1 MTSFTHSITV
11 FLIYFFRLTQTAVE
25 LLTQGIIYVRLGRLA
40 FAEQILLRSLG
51 IFVIIQE
58 LDSAHELFLL
68 QCIHFLAITLELS
81 GDEDKFIYAK

>member
-1 MTSFTHSITV
+1 M
-11 FLIYFFRLTQTAVE
+11 
-25 LLTQGIIYVRLGRLA
+25 LTQGIIYVRLGRLA

-81 GDEDKFIYAK
+81 GDEDKFIYAKSCHEGKEVSVKKVKKQRLTHCGC